1 MIVFGAG
8 AFFNILFALALA
20 CIIWTTGLPTSNE
33 QSTTRIGYVVD
44 QLTTSEGQRVRS
56 PASEAGL
63 RIGDT
68 VRAIDGRKT
77 ETWQELMQVLLTSA
91 GRTTEGQREA
101 LFTIEREGKLIE
113 VVVHPVIAGNEKDR
127 RVGIAPGYELI
138 VHGTTPQSLAA
149 AAGFLPADRLVSLD
163 GIAILNIQTY
173 GEILARSTER
183 EIHAVVQRGTTSV
196 NLVIP
201 ARTAPKDPSDFGLT
215 FTTERTL
222 IYPNPLKQIGDVLGM
237 TYHTFASLIN
247 PQSDVG
253 ISKLSGP
260 VGIARVFHL
269 AAQADIRYVIW
280 FTILVNIN
288 LAVFNLLPIPVLD
301 GGHMLF
307 ATIGKLLGRPLPASF
322 VATAQS
328 VFMILLFS
336 MVIYVSFFD
345 VRRWSREARAERAEQ
360 SVPAK

>member
-1 MIVFGAG
+1 V
-8 AFFNILFALALA
+8 
-20 CIIWTTGLPTSNE
+20 
-33 QSTTRIGYVVD
+33 
-44 QLTTSEGQRVRS
+44 
-56 PASEAGL
+56 
-63 RIGDT
+63 
-68 VRAIDGRKT
+68 
-77 ETWQELMQVLLTSA
+77 
-91 GRTTEGQREA
+91 
-101 LFTIEREGKLIE
+101 
-113 VVVHPVIAGNEKDR
+113 
-127 RVGIAPGYELI
+127 
-138 VHGTTPQSLAA
+138 
-149 AAGFLPADRLVSLD
+149 
-163 GIAILNIQTY
+163 
-173 GEILARSTER
+173 
-183 EIHAVVQRGTTSV
+183 
-196 NLVIP
+196 VIP
-201 ARTAPKDPSDFGLT
+201 ARTAAKDPSEIGLT

-222 IYPNPLKQIGDVLGM
+222 IHPNPLKQIGDVLGM

-307 ATIGKLLGRPLPASF
+307 ATIGKLMGRPLPASF

-345 VRRWSREARAERAEQ
+345 VRRWSRDARAERAEQ
-360 SVPAK
+360 SAPAK